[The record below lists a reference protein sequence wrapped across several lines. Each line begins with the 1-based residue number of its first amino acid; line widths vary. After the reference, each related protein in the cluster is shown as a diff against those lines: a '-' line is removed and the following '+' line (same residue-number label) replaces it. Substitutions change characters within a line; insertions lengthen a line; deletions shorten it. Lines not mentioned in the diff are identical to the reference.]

1 MTEAAVTIL
10 DDERLIRDGEAAVD
24 LYNKDLKNARA
35 RIMPMARGL
44 LAAKRKYPATQDFG
58 DWLHTSSYREIGDTD
73 RAALIKI
80 GEQDEFASKFV
91 RTTNLISPRA
101 IWDAITELQST
112 SRLGN
117 STAAV
122 TSIVEQPEIAIDSTE
137 KPQSP
142 LHAETPELGIARVE
156 VSHRSPLHD
165 VPRVKEV
172 YAIFSQANTRGTLNA
187 LKGKRAF
194 APIWQLIL
202 TALDA
207 GMLQPT
213 HTKITEPNLRFLF
226 PLGSGRYCGKF
237 DLTDTKTREHVRDIM
252 LPAMIACRDNLLAA
266 PERMREILNE
276 YERGRST
283 QQQQAVIAE
292 KRSVAVKSLPVTEQ
306 ELMMFGQTV
315 WPRLGIN
322 QGEYTYDQVRAA
334 IWTFRDY
341 ESWNQMAT
349 EDTGSHA
356 LRIRNSLRYLGEYLQ
371 RTDRNNPMAKIFSL
385 ILWFSH
391 LMEKSPNGEC
401 KWPMY
406 PHVEGQW

>member
-1 MTEAAVTIL
+1 MTDTAIIHDW

-58 DWLHTSSYREIGDTD
+58 DWLHISSYREIEKDE

-80 GEQDEFASKFV
+80 GEQGPFAEKFV
-91 RTTNLISPRA
+91 RTTSLTSPERIWQA
-101 IWDAITELQST
+101 IQELLAT
-112 SRLGN
+112 SDRPN
-117 STAAV
+117 STAIPNP
-122 TSIVEQPEIAIDSTE
+122 SPETPPVA
-137 KPQSP
+137 
-142 LHAETPELGIARVE
+142 AETPKSEE
-156 VSHRSPLHD
+156 SP
-165 VPRVKEV
+165 
-172 YAIFSQANTRGTLNA
+172 A
-187 LKGKRAF
+187 LKQPSETPKPITSKTGFFEAPRAQEIAAKFVDKDGRSALSKIWKDRYGKQ
-194 APIWQLIL
+194 IWELI
-202 TALDA
+202 TIALD
-207 GMLQPT
+207 GGLLVENSRTNITPT
-213 HTKITEPNLRFLF
+213 LSLLF
-226 PLGSGRYCGKF
+226 PPAPTNYARRF
-237 DLTDTKTREHVRDIM
+237 DLTKPPQRKHVKDQI
-252 LPAMIACRDNLLAA
+252 LPAMIACRDKLLAQ
-266 PERMREILNE
+266 PHLMREIMAE
-276 YERGRST
+276 YEKGQIMRQRE
-283 QQQQAVIAE
+283 VVVE
-292 KRSVAVKSLPVTEQ
+292 KKRAVAVAAMPPVEQ

-341 ESWNQMAT
+341 ESWNQMAK

-391 LMEKSPNGEC
+391 LMEKNPNGDC